1 METLEIIA
9 FIVLFVGIV
18 IIGNEVSG
26 ARKDMASKLEDLQN
40 DVQDMKD
47 EWDDKFGDT
56 DSNVD
61 NI

>member
-9 FIVLFVGIV
+9 FIVLFIGIV
-18 IIGNEVSG
+18 IIGNEVSS

-40 DVQDMKD
+40 DVQDLKD

>member
-9 FIVLFVGIV
+9 FIVLFIGIV

-40 DVQDMKD
+40 DIKDLKD
-47 EWDDKFGDT
+47 EWDDKFSDA
-56 DSNVD
+56 DSSAD
-61 NI
+61 NM